1 MSSTFDL
8 ARFDSY
14 REDNRLEV
22 KSASGGLPQSL
33 WETYSSMANTY
44 GGVIICGVKERSD
57 HSWYVTG
64 LTNIP
69 KLKKEFW
76 DILNNRKKVSVNL
89 LKESDIEAYTVDGSA
104 ILVVHVPVAD
114 REHKPVYLNND
125 MFGYSFKRN
134 HEGDYHC
141 TAEEVRAMIRDEA
154 RVTTDAKVLPLEE
167 ISELDQESI
176 KSYRVWF
183 GTRHPDHAWTKL
195 EDETFLEMIGAAR
208 KAYDNRLHP
217 TCAGLLMFGQEHRIV
232 YEYPSF
238 FLDYRDHA
246 DPSVRWTD
254 RIQSQSPDWSG
265 NVFDFYTI
273 VSRKLGRLLNVP
285 FKLVNTVRVDDTPL
299 HNAVREALVNCLVNA
314 DFFLPRGVVIESY
327 PDKIVLRNPGTS
339 IVGKRQ
345 MLRGGESEPRNA
357 NIMKMFNLLGF
368 GEHAGS
374 GVPDI
379 YSVWAD
385 AGYLDP
391 VIEEHFGEDG
401 PSKTVVTLP
410 LIARVPDHHPGGKA
424 GGNRGGNRDD
434 TTDWEK
440 RKRDVLD
447 LIKQDSYIS
456 TSKIASSLSLSR
468 RQVERTLEL
477 LKKDQILFRQGTA
490 RSGQWIVKE

>member
-1 MSSTFDL
+1 MNDVFDL
-8 ARFDSY
+8 ANFDSY

-22 KSASGGLPQSL
+22 KSASGGLPQTL

-44 GGVIICGVKERSD
+44 GGVIICGVKERKD
-57 HSWYVTG
+57 HSWCVTG
-64 LTNIP
+64 LDNTL
-69 KLKKEFW
+69 KLKKEIW
-76 DILNNRKKVSVNL
+76 DILNNRNKVSVNL
-89 LKESDIEAYTVDGSA
+89 LKESDVETYTVDGHA
-104 ILVVHVPVAD
+104 VLVIHVPAAD

-125 MFGYSFKRN
+125 MFKYSFKRN

-154 RVTTDAKVLPLEE
+154 RVTTDAKVLPHEE
-167 ISELDQESI
+167 ISDLDQESI
-176 KSYRVWF
+176 NSYRVWF

-195 EDETFLEMIGAAR
+195 GDEVFLEMIGAAR
-208 KAYDNRLHP
+208 KADDNRLHP

-314 DFFLPRGVVIESY
+314 DYFLARGVVIESY
-327 PDKIVLRNPGTS
+327 PDRIVLKNPGTS

-345 MLRGGESEPRNA
+345 MLRGGESEPRNV

-379 YSVWAD
+379 YSVWDD
-385 AGYLDP
+385 AGYLAP
-391 VIEEHFGEDG
+391 VIEECFGEDG
-401 PSKTVVTLP
+401 PSKTIVTLP
-410 LIARVPDHHPGGKA
+410 LTYKETFHHHFHHQGDENG
-424 GGNRGGNRDD
+424 DD
-434 TTDWEK
+434 KSDELELRKQAILELLRKNPNLSIEK
-440 RKRDVLD
+440 MTLALQLTK
-447 LIKQDSYIS
+447 
-456 TSKIASSLSLSR
+456 
-468 RQVERTLEL
+468 RQVERTLST
-477 LKKDQILFRQGTA
+477 LKSEGKIVRQGSA
-490 RSGQWIVKE
+490 RSGQWIVTD

>member
-1 MSSTFDL
+1 MSDVFDL
-8 ARFDSY
+8 AKFDSY

-22 KSASGGLPQSL
+22 KSASGGLPQTL

-44 GGVIICGVKERSD
+44 GGVIVCGVKERKD
-57 HSWYVTG
+57 QSWYTTG
-64 LTNIP
+64 LENIP

-76 DILNNRKKVSVNL
+76 DLINNRKKVSINL
-89 LKESDIEAYTVDGSA
+89 LKESDVEAYMVEGHA
-104 ILVVHVPVAD
+104 VLVIRVPAAN
-114 REHKPVYLNND
+114 REQRPVYLNGD
-125 MFGYSFKRN
+125 MFGGSFKRN

-154 RVTTDAKVLPLEE
+154 RVTTDAKVLPDEE

-176 KSYRVWF
+176 RSYRVWF

-195 EDETFLEMIGAAR
+195 RDESFLEMIGAAR
-208 KAYDNRLHP
+208 KAEDERLHP

-246 DPSVRWTD
+246 DPTVRWTD

-265 NVFDFYTI
+265 NVFDFYTL

-314 DFFLPRGVVIESY
+314 DYFLPRGVVIESY
-327 PDKIVLRNPGTS
+327 PDRIVFKNPGTS

-379 YSVWAD
+379 YSVWED
-385 AGYLDP
+385 AGYLEP
-391 VIEEHFGEDG
+391 VIEEIFGEDA
-401 PSKTVVTLP
+401 PSKMVVTLP
-410 LIARVPDHHPGGKA
+410 LTEKEPVHHLDHHQGDNEGDNKSA
-424 GGNRGGNRDD
+424 IL
-434 TTDWEK
+434 EL
-440 RKRDVLD
+440 RKRAIIELLKQNPD
-447 LIKQDSYIS
+447 LSIEKTAQM
-456 TSKIASSLSLSR
+456 LSLTK
-468 RQVERTLEL
+468 RQVERTLSM
-477 LKKDQILFRQGTA
+477 LKSEGIICRQGST
-490 RSGQWIVKE
+490 RFGQWIVKE